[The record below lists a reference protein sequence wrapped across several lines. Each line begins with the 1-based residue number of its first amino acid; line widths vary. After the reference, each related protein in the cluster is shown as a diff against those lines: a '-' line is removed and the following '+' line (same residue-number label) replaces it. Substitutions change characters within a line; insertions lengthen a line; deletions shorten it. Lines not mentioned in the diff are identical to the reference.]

1 MIEVDFGEAAGG
13 KRSFKTTED
22 LKQFVQGQR
31 AAWIDH
37 PLIKGRNNQPG
48 DRQLREIPQAWGNLA
63 TTIDSFLTQAGAKEE
78 RLGAQIEG
86 NAHLAKAITTT
97 SEVGLIIS
105 SIAEELGYEQ
115 AAGALNFRNQ
125 PPNQPIFQS
134 FSKAQIEGALAYQQR
149 MAGLTSKSVRSA
161 RDAARKMVA
170 DLGEDVNVHRAQ
182 LEESE
187 RIHAGKLEELTKA
200 GEAQS
205 DAVQEWRDTVADEVK
220 RQREEWDQKYAE
232 AYEQYTEKLRLES
245 SVKLWTDRAAIH
257 ATAAASWQWRSTL
270 IALLG
275 LVLAGG
281 ITWGSLGL
289 AEWLFS
295 DAFVVAEGAALQSG
309 LRPTWRYEVIFA
321 SAATLLYLTVF
332 FWVMRIVVRMY
343 MTEHHLGIDA
353 QSRASMAE
361 TYLALTKEDAASD
374 QDRAIVLASLFR
386 PVVDGIVKD
395 DGLPAITP
403 AAILSGLA
411 IGKPGGASGGG
422 S

>member
-1 MIEVDFGEAAGG
+1 M
-13 KRSFKTTED
+13 
-22 LKQFVQGQR
+22 
-31 AAWIDH
+31 
-37 PLIKGRNNQPG
+37 
-48 DRQLREIPQAWGNLA
+48 REIPQAWANLA
-63 TTIDSFLTQAGAKEE
+63 LAIESYLAQPGAKEK
-78 RLGAQIEG
+78 RLGAQIAG
-86 NAHLAKAITTT
+86 NPHLAVAITTN
-97 SEVGLIIS
+97 SEVGKVIA
-105 SIAEELGYEQ
+105 SIAEDFGHEQ
-115 AAGALNFRNQ
+115 AAGALNFRSER
-125 PPNQPIFQS
+125 PNQQVFQS
-134 FSKAQIEGALAYQQR
+134 FIKTHIEGALTYHQR
-149 MAGLTSKSVRSA
+149 MAGLTSKSVRGA
-161 RDAARKMVA
+161 RDAARKMVD
-170 DLGEDVNVHRAQ
+170 DLGEDVKAHRAQ

-187 RIHAGKLEELTKA
+187 RIHAEKLDELVKA

-205 DAVQEWRDTVADEVK
+205 IAAQEWRDTIAEEVR
-220 RQREEWDQKYAE
+220 RQREEWDEKYSD

-257 ATAAASWQWRSTL
+257 NTTTATWQWRSIL
-270 IALLG
+270 IALVG
-275 LVLAGG
+275 LALAGAVA
-281 ITWGSLGL
+281 WGSLGL

-295 DAFVVAEGAALQSG
+295 DAFVVTEGAPLPSG
-309 LRPTWRYEVIFA
+309 LRPTWRYEVFFA

-411 IGKPGGASGGG
+411 IGKPGGASGTG

>member
-13 KRSFKTTED
+13 KRSFKTPED
-22 LKQFVQGQR
+22 LKQYVQAQR
-31 AAWIDH
+31 AAWIEH
-37 PLIKGRNNQPG
+37 PLIKGRNNQRG
-48 DRQLREIPQAWGNLA
+48 DRQLREIPQAWDNLA
-63 TTIDSFLTQAGAKEE
+63 SAIDSYLAQANAKEE
-78 RLGAQIEG
+78 RLGGQVAG
-86 NAHLAKAITTT
+86 NAHLAKAFTTN
-97 SEVGLIIS
+97 SEVGKVIA
-105 SIAEELGYEQ
+105 SIAEDFGHEQ
-115 AAGALNFRNQ
+115 AAGALSFRNHL
-125 PPNQPIFQS
+125 PNQQVFQS
-134 FSKAQIEGALAYQQR
+134 FSKTQIEGALAYHQR
-149 MAGLTSKSVRSA
+149 MAGLTSKSVRGA
-161 RDAARKMVA
+161 RDAARKMV
-170 DLGEDVNVHRAQ
+170 DNLGEDVKAHRAQ

-187 RIHAGKLEELTKA
+187 RIHAEKLDELVKA

-205 DAVQEWRDTVADEVK
+205 EAAQEWRDTVADEVR
-220 RQREEWDQKYAE
+220 RQREEWDEKYAE

-257 ATAAASWQWRSTL
+257 ATAAGSWQWRSIV
-270 IALLG
+270 IALVG
-275 LVLAGG
+275 LALAGAVA
-281 ITWGSLGL
+281 WGSLGL
-289 AEWLFS
+289 AQWLFS
-295 DAFVVAEGAALQSG
+295 DAFVVTEGAPLPSG

-332 FWVMRIVVRMY
+332 FWIMRIVVRMY

-411 IGKPGGASGGG
+411 IGKPGGASGAG